1 VWGAVNANGKG
12 DHVAILATCPSVR
25 GVKSRPLDRDSSW
38 AFRRCSAIFS
48 DMLRSAYLSEK
59 LRRPLATKD
68 GDVLHTVSDAAD
80 YMVALPQ
87 DRRRAH
93 WQRAAQLIL
102 DGADVPEISRQVELA
117 LFYDRKLHL
126 GAMRA

>member
-1 VWGAVNANGKG
+1 
-12 DHVAILATCPSVR
+12 
-25 GVKSRPLDRDSSW
+25 
-38 AFRRCSAIFS
+38 
-48 DMLRSAYLSEK
+48 MLRSAYLSEK

-93 WQRAAQLIL
+93 WQRAAQLIR

-126 GAMRA
+126 GAMGA